1 MYVHGDDDEDEVD
14 DDDEDVHGDDDD
26 DDGQEL
32 AQVLQK
38 WTAAAWGRG
47 SYELRHVL
55 RLSVNTL
62 HIVFSPRIHFA
73 FSFLKISIISLP

>member
-1 MYVHGDDDEDEVD
+1 MRMYVHGDDDEDEVD

-38 WTAAAWGRG
+38 WTAAA
-47 SYELRHVL
+47 
-55 RLSVNTL
+55 
-62 HIVFSPRIHFA
+62 
-73 FSFLKISIISLP
+73 